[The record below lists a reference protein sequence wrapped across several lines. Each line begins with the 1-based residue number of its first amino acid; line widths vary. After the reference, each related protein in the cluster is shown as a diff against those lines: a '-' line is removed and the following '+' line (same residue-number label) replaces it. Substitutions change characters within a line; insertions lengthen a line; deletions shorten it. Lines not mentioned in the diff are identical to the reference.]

1 MCGLD
6 HHEINEIRTKIKL
19 KKENVLRCFELLQI
33 ACLDPDDSDLHE
45 AYRKYV
51 LRKFTESRDLLLP
64 YFKFENFAEQSM
76 YTFNKQVKQEHRIVE
91 KCCLGNGQLTCM
103 VGSNDPSIVDPYS
116 QAAMDGVNSSAIR
129 PPPLTALSLA
139 GGAVKDGRNVLTKA
153 PGYRSPNLPIKP
165 NLSIE
170 LPANGSRQRGNQPAS
185 DSAAVKAS
193 VTFGSGVGMK

>member
-33 ACLDPDDSDLHE
+33 ACLDPHDADLHE

-76 YTFNKQVKQEHRIVE
+76 YTFNKQVKQEHRIIE

-103 VGSNDPSIVDPYS
+103 ADSFEQSGMDPYS
-116 QAAMDGVNSSAIR
+116 QAAMDLVNSSAVR
-129 PPPLTALSLA
+129 PPSLAALSL
-139 GGAVKDGRNVLTKA
+139 GVTSKEEKQVLMRE
-153 PGYRSPNLPIKP
+153 PGSKSPKVPIKP

-170 LPANGSRQRGNQPAS
+170 LPANGRC
-185 DSAAVKAS
+185 
-193 VTFGSGVGMK
+193 